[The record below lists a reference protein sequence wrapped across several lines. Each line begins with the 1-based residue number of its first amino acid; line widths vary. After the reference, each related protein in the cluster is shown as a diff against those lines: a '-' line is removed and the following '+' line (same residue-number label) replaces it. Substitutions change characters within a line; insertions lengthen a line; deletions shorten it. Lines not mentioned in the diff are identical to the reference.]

1 MMRKINADQIV
12 QAVKKLCIEANLF
25 LPKDVKNVLA
35 KAAKAEVSV
44 AGKNVF
50 KQIEANAQIAETKKR
65 PLCQDTGS
73 AVFFVEIGQS
83 VLIEGVD
90 LEKALNEGVRQ
101 AYLESFLRKSILND
115 PLERKNSGDNTPAIV
130 HLKQVPGDK
139 LKIKFAPKGGGAE
152 NMSRLTMLKPSQGV
166 AGVKKFVIETVDL
179 AGANPCPPII
189 VGVGIGGNFE
199 TSAILAKKAL
209 FRDLETENQNQFYA
223 TLEAELK
230 NEINQ
235 LGIGPQ
241 GFGGKQTCLSV
252 LIETYPCHIA
262 SLPVAVNIQCHSARH
277 GTVEL

>member
-1 MMRKINADQIV
+1 MRKINADQIV
-12 QAVKKLCIEANLF
+12 QTVKKLCIETNLF
-25 LPKDVKNVLA
+25 LPKDVKNILA
-35 KAAKAEVSV
+35 QAAKAEVSIT
-44 AGKNVF
+44 GKDVF
-50 KQIEANAQIAETKKR
+50 RQIEKNAQIAETKKR

-73 AVFFVEIGQS
+73 AVFFVEIGQR

-101 AYLESFLRKSILND
+101 AYLEGFLRKSILND
-115 PLERKNSGDNTPAIV
+115 PLERKNTGDNTPAIV

-152 NMSRLTMLKPSQGV
+152 NMSRLAMLKPSQGV

-179 AGANPCPPII
+179 GGANPCPPII
-189 VGVGIGGNFE
+189 VGIGIGGNFE
-199 TSAILAKKAL
+199 TSAILAKQAL
-209 FRDLETENQNQFYA
+209 FRDLETENSNQFYA
-223 TLEAELK
+223 DLETELK

-241 GFGGKQTCLSV
+241 GFGGTQTCLRV
-252 LIETYPCHIA
+252 LIETAPCHLA